1 MIKSDEL
8 NTFLGSCILF
18 SSLLSDIT
26 VYETLNIIFI
36 FIISYICT
44 ISINCEY
51 KYFKKEMNARN
62 EQTIYL

>member
-1 MIKSDEL
+1 MTKSDEL

-36 FIISYICT
+36 FIISYIYMYN
-44 ISINCEY
+44 IN
-51 KYFKKEMNARN
+51 K
-62 EQTIYL
+62 L